1 MISQDAILVAA
12 AAGLAVTM
20 LVMGVARAL
29 ATPRVRIHGRLA
41 ELADTSPY
49 ERDTSLLRSSRV
61 SKLPFIDA
69 LVHWRGGIEETRLL
83 LERAGVPLLVGEY
96 RALRVVAAGGGLVA
110 GLVAG
115 ATAGTPAITWLGA
128 AVGLLAGFVFLPFYV
143 KLRVRK
149 RKARIESQIVEFCE
163 VMASMLKS
171 GFGYLQA
178 LGGTAEQIEEPMS
191 GYLQSFTDAVE
202 LGGDIDEELGRLNER
217 LDSQDFDMV
226 ATAIAIQRRTG
237 GNLAELLERVAGTVR
252 ERQSF
257 HREVLALTSEER
269 FSAVILAM
277 FPLVLGLAFMAIL
290 PETYTVL
297 ITDPRGRMVLGAM
310 LVMDLIGY
318 LAVQR
323 MIKVEI

>member
-41 ELADTSPY
+41 ELADANPY
-49 ERDTSLLRSSRV
+49 QRDASLLRTSRV

-96 RALRVVAAGGGLVA
+96 RALRAVAAGGGLVA

-115 ATAGTPAITWLGA
+115 AMAGTPAITWLGA
-128 AVGLLAGFVFLPFYV
+128 AVGLLAGFAFLPFYV
-143 KLRVRK
+143 KFRVRK

-178 LGGTAEQIEEPMS
+178 LGATAEQIEEPMS
-191 GYLQSFTDAVE
+191 GYLQSFTDAIE
-202 LGGDIDEELGRLNER
+202 LGGDVDEELERLNQR

-237 GNLAELLERVAGTVR
+237 GNLAELLERVAETVR
-252 ERQSF
+252 QRQEF

-269 FSAVILAM
+269 FSAVILAA
-277 FPLVLGLAFMAIL
+277 FPLVLGLGFMAIL
-290 PETYTVL
+290 PETYLVL
-297 ITDPRGRMVLGAM
+297 FTDPRGRMVLAAM

-323 MIKVEI
+323 MIKVEV

>member
-41 ELADTSPY
+41 ELADANPY
-49 ERDTSLLRSSRV
+49 QRDASLLRTSRV

-96 RALRVVAAGGGLVA
+96 RALRAVAAGGGLVA

-128 AVGLLAGFVFLPFYV
+128 GVGLFAGFAFLPFYV
-143 KLRVRK
+143 KFRVRK

-178 LGGTAEQIEEPMS
+178 LGATAEQIEEPMS
-191 GYLQSFTDAVE
+191 GYLQSFTDAIE
-202 LGGDIDEELGRLNER
+202 LGGDVDEELERLNQR

-237 GNLAELLERVAGTVR
+237 GNLAELLERVAETVR
-252 ERQSF
+252 QRQEF

-269 FSAVILAM
+269 FSAVILAA
-277 FPLVLGLAFMAIL
+277 FPLVLGLGFMAIL
-290 PETYTVL
+290 PETYLVL
-297 ITDPRGRMVLGAM
+297 FTDPRGRMVLAAM

-323 MIKVEI
+323 MIKVEV

>member
-20 LVMGVARAL
+20 LVMGLARAL

-41 ELADTSPY
+41 EMADASPY
-49 ERDTSLLRSSRV
+49 QRDASLLRTSRV
-61 SKLPFIDA
+61 SKLPMIDA

-83 LERAGVPLLVGEY
+83 LERAGIPLLVGEY
-96 RALRVVAAGGGLVA
+96 RVLRMVVAGGGLIM

-115 ATAGTPAITWLGA
+115 AMAGTPAVTWIGA
-128 AVGLLAGFVFLPFYV
+128 VAGLLAGIGFPPFYV
-143 KLRVRK
+143 KLRVRR

-178 LGGTAEQIEEPMS
+178 LSGTAEQIEEPMS

-202 LGGDIDEELGRLNER
+202 LGGDIDEELERLNER

-237 GNLAELLERVAGTVR
+237 GNLAELLERVAETVR

-297 ITDPRGRMVLGAM
+297 LTDPRGRMVLGAM

>member
-41 ELADTSPY
+41 ELADTNPY
-49 ERDTSLLRSSRV
+49 ERDASLLRRSRT
-61 SKLPFIDA
+61 SKLPIVDA

-96 RALRVVAAGGGLVA
+96 RALRAVAAGGGLVA

-115 ATAGTPAITWLGA
+115 AMAGTPAITWLGA
-128 AVGLLAGFVFLPFYV
+128 AVGLFAGFAFLPFYV
-143 KLRVRK
+143 KFRVRK

-178 LGGTAEQIEEPMS
+178 LGATAEQIEEPMS
-191 GYLQSFTDAVE
+191 GYLQSFTAAIE
-202 LGGDIDEELGRLNER
+202 LGGDIDEELERLNQR

-237 GNLAELLERVAGTVR
+237 GNLAELLERVAETVR
-252 ERQSF
+252 QRQEF

-269 FSAVILAM
+269 FSAVILAA
-277 FPLVLGLAFMAIL
+277 FPLVLGLGFMAFL

-297 ITDPRGRMVLGAM
+297 FTDPRGRMVLGAI

-323 MIKVEI
+323 MIKVEV

>member
-41 ELADTSPY
+41 EMADTSPY
-49 ERDTSLLRSSRV
+49 QREASLLRSSRV

-96 RALRVVAAGGGLVA
+96 RTLRAVAAGAGLVA

-115 ATAGTPAITWLGA
+115 ASAGSPAVTWIGA
-128 AVGLLAGFVFLPFYV
+128 VAGLLAGIGFPPFYL
-143 KLRVRK
+143 KFRARK

-178 LGGTAEQIEEPMS
+178 LDSTAEQIEEPMS

-202 LGGDIDEELGRLNER
+202 LGGDIDEELERLNER

-237 GNLAELLERVAGTVR
+237 GDLAELLERVAETVR

-257 HREVLALTSEER
+257 HREILALTSEER
-269 FSAVILAM
+269 FSAVLLAA
-277 FPLVLGLAFMAIL
+277 FPLLLGLALML
-290 PETYTVL
+290 MVPDTYGLL
-297 ITDPRGRMVLGAM
+297 IFDPRGRMVLAAILG
-310 LVMDLIGY
+310 LDFIGY
-318 LAVQR
+318 MAVQR
-323 MIKVEI
+323 LVKVEV